1 MDRRFRYLAAVAAV
15 AAPVAITL
23 TLFAQS
29 SDAPPPSPWTGRTTA
44 AGHPDFQGHWTND
57 TYTPLER
64 SEELGDKAVFTPEE
78 AAAFFKSRVDDLHAQ
93 ADDDI
98 HYDDAI
104 WQAENYDEGRA
115 PAHVADH
122 RAQERQVTG
131 ADGARQEMLPKQR
144 AAQRATSADSA
155 DEPFAGRALHLVG

>member
-44 AGHPDFQGHWTND
+44 AGHPDFEGHWTND

-64 SEELGDKAVFTPEE
+64 PEELGEKAVFTPEE
-78 AAAFFKSRVDDLHAQ
+78 AAAFFQSRVDELNAQ

-104 WQAENYDEGRA
+104 WQAENYTKV
-115 PAHVADH
+115 AHLRTSLID
-122 RAQERQVTG
+122 RAQERQAPG
-131 ADGARQEMLPKQR
+131 ADCPRSRDAAETARRPTRHVCRQR
-144 AAQRATSADSA
+144 RQS
-155 DEPFAGRALHLVG
+155 FAGRTLHLVG